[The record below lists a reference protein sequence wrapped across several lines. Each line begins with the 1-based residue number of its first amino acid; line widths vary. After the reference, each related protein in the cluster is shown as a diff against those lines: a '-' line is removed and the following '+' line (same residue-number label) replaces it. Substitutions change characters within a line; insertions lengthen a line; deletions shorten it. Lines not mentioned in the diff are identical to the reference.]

1 MTSREVELECVLQR
15 IDELLAPGCERVRG
29 TSAEDAAELRREHAA
44 RAPVTGSALARAVDV
59 FHLTPAE
66 RDAVVLALA
75 PELDDRY
82 GRIFAAIGGGLASRR
97 PTVGLVASLV
107 ASRGPDA
114 DTQVVAAALE
124 HGAHLERTSDS
135 PRAE

>member
-44 RAPVTGSALARAVDV
+44 RAGDRLRARACGRRLSP
-59 FHLTPAE
+59 HPAE

-97 PTVGLVASLV
+97 PTVVRASE
-107 ASRGPDA
+107 RGQRRRAGAA
-114 DTQVVAAALE
+114 DRRWRS
-124 HGAHLERTSDS
+124 G
-135 PRAE
+135 